1 MDDVLIDV
9 SESVRIAIKK
19 TVEFFVGKLIE
30 REEIEDLRLTGG
42 FEEYCHCIEKLL
54 ERRSVYIPREI
65 IQKKFQEYYIN
76 RNFTGLIRNERWM
89 LDPKLLSRLAK
100 KYKLGLRS
108 SRGRIETEFALE
120 LAKAKKYFRS
130 MITSEDISG
139 NLDKELAKLMKKLN
153 AKGTYY
159 IGNSVDDYEA
169 SKKADMGFIGIVP
182 PNSDKL
188 KYKKVLRQKGAKVV
202 LNHVNELMNVV
213 R

>member
-1 MDDVLIDV
+1 MVEKKKALIFDMDDVLIDV
-9 SESVRIAIKK
+9 SESVRIATK
-19 TVEFFVGKLIE
+19 
-30 REEIEDLRLTGG
+30 
-42 FEEYCHCIEKLL
+42 
-54 ERRSVYIPREI
+54 
-65 IQKKFQEYYIN
+65 KKFQEYYIN

-89 LDPKLLSRLAK
+89 LDPKLLIRLAK

-153 AKGTYY
+153 AKGPNKT
-159 IGNSVDDYEA
+159 GNSVDDYEA
-169 SKKADMGFIGIVP
+169 SIKSDMDFIGIVP